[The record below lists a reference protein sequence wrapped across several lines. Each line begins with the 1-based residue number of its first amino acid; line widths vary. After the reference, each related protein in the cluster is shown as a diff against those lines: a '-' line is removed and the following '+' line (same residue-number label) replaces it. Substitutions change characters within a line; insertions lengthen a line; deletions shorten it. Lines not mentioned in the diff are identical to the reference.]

1 MSEERPSSDSP
12 SSDRHGERDSQLS
25 AMFDGELSAA
35 ECELLAR
42 RLARD
47 EALRNQWSR
56 YALIGAAVRAERGV
70 KLDDRVARRVQA
82 AVFQEASY
90 GDAAAADVRDG
101 ARSGNVPPVQQ
112 GARVSA
118 YERWLRYSRPVVG
131 AGIAASVAAMSIF
144 WLRTQGPA
152 EDTILAS
159 AAAPDTQIVLTPESE
174 ATVAQNPAPVAAVRA
189 EETFASTP
197 EPSTQ
202 TSIAPPAR
210 LANYVVAH
218 SEYSGPLSRRL
229 ALSGLVAGEAAA
241 DSEPVAAKPAT
252 AEQNP
257 AAAGQKK
264 VASDAP

>member
-1 MSEERPSSDSP
+1 
-12 SSDRHGERDSQLS
+12 
-25 AMFDGELSAA
+25 
-35 ECELLAR
+35 
-42 RLARD
+42 
-47 EALRNQWSR
+47 
-56 YALIGAAVRAERGV
+56 
-70 KLDDRVARRVQA
+70 
-82 AVFQEASY
+82 
-90 GDAAAADVRDG
+90 
-101 ARSGNVPPVQQ
+101 
-112 GARVSA
+112 
-118 YERWLRYSRPVVG
+118 
-131 AGIAASVAAMSIF
+131 MSIF

-229 ALSGLVAGEAAA
+229 ALSGLVAGEAAT
-241 DSEPVAAKPAT
+241 DSEPAAGKPDT